1 MGITASEEGAA
12 RIKAAFKHSS
22 RTQTDLARSI
32 AVTRQT
38 VGKFLGGKPIEQ
50 ATFQALCQQLGLNWQ
65 EIAAWTNPNPE
76 IPALVAK
83 DLVDL
88 VRAKVQDYLLKRCG
102 TMRVLDMEQPITLD
116 SIYTTVNILDQ
127 VSRNRRLSVNELHD
141 SCGGRDF
148 DRLLLGA
155 VKAERVPGLEAVQR
169 HPQLMIWGKPGA
181 GKTTFLKW
189 LTLQCLAGAVQGDRV
204 PFFITLKEFAETEGQ
219 PDLVRFLTSQ
229 LQICGV
235 AEARQKVEVLLHEG
249 RWLLLLDGLDEVRSI
264 DHDRVLTTIRQA
276 SQRFA
281 KNQFIITC
289 RIAAREYTFDQ
300 FTEVEIAD
308 FDEQQIADF
317 ATKWF
322 QPIDVV
328 KAEEFPQVL
337 QKEGHQG
344 LRELATNPLL
354 LTLLCLVFGSQGR
367 FPTNRSELYS
377 EGIDVLLKK
386 WDVKRNIQREELYQ
400 QLSLKRKEDLLSRIA
415 YQTFSRG
422 EYFFKQKMVEAQI
435 ESYIRNL
442 PGATNDPEALQVDS
456 EVVLKAIEAHHGLLV
471 ERARAIYSFSHLTF
485 QEFFTARYFK
495 EKASGNF
502 SDLVKNIT
510 NKDWREVFLL
520 AVGMLDDADQLLI
533 EMKCWVNGMVS
544 HDEQIQQYLQWVEQ
558 KSASVQATY
567 KSVAIRA
574 YYFGLER
581 DRTLGPALDLALDR
595 SLHLALDLAIDL
607 DRSLYLVI
615 DLDRAIKYSD
625 DALQKNLQQLK
636 DQLPVKLSRDK
647 REEWWRSQG
656 QEWISQLRATMIEHR
671 NIGHDWK
678 FSAEQSQLIEEYY
691 NANLLLVNCLDSD
704 CYVSREVRAAT
715 EDQLILSTDSLAQL
729 PPLVGL
735 GDRIG

>member
-12 RIKAAFKHSS
+12 RIKTAFERSG
-22 RTQTDLARSI
+22 RTQKNLALS
-32 AVTRQT
+32 VEVVRQT
-38 VGKFLGGKPIEQ
+38 VRKFMNGKPIESK
-50 ATFQALCQQLGLNWQ
+50 TFQDLCQQLGLPWQ
-65 EIAAWTNPNPE
+65 EIAALKNPNPE

-88 VRAKVQDYLLKRCG
+88 VRAKAQDYLLKRCG

-141 SCGGRDF
+141 SCGGKDF
-148 DRLLLGA
+148 DRLLLGV
-155 VKAERVPGLEAVQR
+155 VKTERVPGLEAVQR
-169 HPQLMIWGKPGA
+169 HPQLMILGKPGA

-189 LTLQCLAGAVQGDRV
+189 LTLQCLAGAVQGDRI
-204 PFFITLKEFAETEGQ
+204 PFFITLKEFAETPGQ
-219 PDLVRFLTSQ
+219 PDFVGFLTSQ

-235 AEARQKVEVLLHEG
+235 AEARQKVEVMLREG
-249 RWLLLLDGLDEVRSI
+249 RWLLLLDGLDEVRST

-276 SQRFA
+276 AQRFA
-281 KNQFIITC
+281 ENQFIITC

-308 FDEQQIADF
+308 F

-328 KAEEFPQVL
+328 KAEEFPRVL
-337 QKEGHQG
+337 QQEGHEG

-377 EGIDVLLKK
+377 EGIDILLKK

-442 PGATNDPEALQVDS
+442 PGATNDPEVLQVDS

-471 ERARAIYSFSHLTF
+471 EHARAIYSFSHLTF

-544 HDEQIQQYLQWVEQ
+544 HDEQVQQYLQWVEQ

-581 DRTLGPALDLALDR
+581 DRTLGSALDLALDR

-678 FSAEQSQLIEEYY
+678 FSAERSQLIEEYY

-704 CYVSREVRAAT
+704 CYVSREVRAAI
-715 EDQLILSTDSLAQL
+715 EDQLILSTASLAQL
-729 PPLVGL
+729 PSLVGL
-735 GDRIG
+735 GDQLG